1 MKDMA
6 QWAADLRHAVGLL
19 YKSPAFTA
27 AALLTLV
34 VAIAANTAIFS
45 LVNAILIRP
54 LPYPAPDR
62 LAGVLTTFGPRA
74 VKSVSDPVFTGI
86 RTRSHLLELAAAY
99 SASGPGVNLTGAG
112 EPVHVSAAYV
122 SRDYF
127 ELFGATAAVGRTFTG
142 EEDRPG
148 GPNVVILSAMLWARR
163 FQADPHIVG
172 RKIDLNNEP
181 YTVIGV
187 LRRTP
192 LPEPPAD
199 AWMPLRVNPSSTNSV
214 NYLRMAVRLKSGISF
229 EAANGEMEGILSAL
243 HQEYPDLVHDTQGV
257 RLVSLQS
264 EITGDS
270 REALYIL
277 LGAVGFVLLIAC
289 ANIANLLLA
298 RAVARRKEFA
308 IRAALGAS
316 RMRLIMQLLIESLVL
331 AVVGG
336 AFGLWLGRVALGAA
350 VSLYAGP
357 LPRSTEFLHGV
368 PLDGAVAGFTA
379 AVSIA
384 TGILFGLLPAF
395 TAARTDLNT
404 SLKQTAARGSTN
416 FQQNASRAMLIIA
429 ETALAVVLLAS
440 AALLVRSFVSLRR
453 ARLGFDP
460 DHIATM
466 TTSLVGAGF
475 SSTGQVSQLAGRIL
489 PALASIPGGGG
500 AALSLSVPISS
511 LATDMPFDIE
521 GLPHP
526 KPDGVDGDAE
536 FRFVSPGFF
545 DLFRIPIARGRGFQD
560 SDRLNSLPVAIVN
573 RAWERKFWPKGE
585 VLGVRIVLGKLMGP
599 VFENPPRTIVGVAG
613 DVAEKG
619 PRAGA
624 IPIVY
629 IPAAQVPDSMM
640 AFTVQVMPLHW
651 SVRYRGRLGTAEAE
665 VRRAFLRADPDLPIS
680 NFESMNEIVRESS
693 APDSFNTALLS
704 AFAAIA
710 LILASIGI
718 YGVVSYSVEQR
729 RQELGIRAA
738 LGATPAD
745 AWRLITADGMKLV
758 AAGLLIGLGLAFV
771 LTRLLK
777 NLLYGVAAWDPLTF
791 LAIALMLALSGF
803 AACTIPAYRATRAN
817 PVTALRHE

>member
-1 MKDMA
+1 MKDMS
-6 QWAADLRHAVGLL
+6 QWAADLRHAVRLL
-19 YKSPAFTA
+19 YKSPVFTA

-45 LVNAILIRP
+45 LVNAVLIRP

-62 LAGVLTTFGPRA
+62 LAAVLTTFGPRA

-86 RTRSHLLELAAAY
+86 RTRSRLLELAAAY

-112 EPVHVSAAYV
+112 EPVHVNAAYV

-127 ELFGATAAVGRTFTG
+127 ELFGATSALGRTFTE

-148 GPNVVILSAMLWARR
+148 GPNVVILSAMLWAQR

-172 RKIDLNNEP
+172 RKIELNEEP

-187 LRRTP
+187 LSRTP
-192 LPEPPAD
+192 LPEPRAD

-214 NYLRMAVRLKSGISF
+214 NYIRMVVRLKPGVSF
-229 EAANGEMEGILSAL
+229 EAANGEMAAILSAL
-243 HQEYPDLVHDTQGV
+243 HREYPDLVHEMQSV

-270 REALYIL
+270 RQALFIL
-277 LGAVGFVLLIAC
+277 LGAVAFVLLIAC
-289 ANIANLLLA
+289 ANIANLLFA

-308 IRAALGAS
+308 IRAAMGAS
-316 RMRLIMQLLIESLVL
+316 RGRLIIQLLIESMVL
-331 AVVGG
+331 AIVGG
-336 AFGLWLGRVALGAA
+336 AFGLWLGRVALRAA

-357 LPRSTEFLHGV
+357 LPRSAEFLHGV
-368 PLDGAVAGFTA
+368 PLDGAVAGFTVG
-379 AVSIA
+379 VSIA

-395 TAARTDLNT
+395 AASRTDLNT
-404 SLKQTAARGSTN
+404 SLKQTAARGSTS
-416 FQQNASRAMLIIA
+416 FRQNASRAGLIIA

-440 AALLVRSFVSLRR
+440 AALLVRSFVLLRR
-453 ARLGFDP
+453 ARLGFNP

-475 SSTGQVSQLAGRIL
+475 SSTAQVSRLADRVL
-489 PALASIPGGGG
+489 PALASIPGGG
-500 AALSLSVPISS
+500 AAAVSLSVPIAS
-511 LATDMPFDIE
+511 LATDVPFDIE

-526 KPDGVDGDAE
+526 KPDEVDGDAE

-545 DLFRIPIARGRGFQD
+545 DLFRIPIVRGRGFQD

-573 RAWERKFWPKGE
+573 HAWERKFWPRGE

-599 VFENPPRTIVGVAG
+599 VFENPPRTIVGVVG

-619 PRAGA
+619 PRAGP

-629 IPAAQVPDSMM
+629 IPAAQVPDRMM

-651 SVRYRGRLGTAEAE
+651 SVRYSGQLGAAEAE

-680 NFESMNEIVRESS
+680 DFKSMNEIVRESS

-704 AFAAIA
+704 GFAGIA
-710 LILASIGI
+710 LILASVGI

-738 LGATPAD
+738 LGARPVD

-758 AAGLLIGLGLAFV
+758 LAGLSIGLALAFV
-771 LTRLLK
+771 FTRLLK
-777 NLLYGVAAWDPLTF
+777 NLLYGVAVWDPVAF
-791 LAIALMLALSGF
+791 LAIALVLGLSGF
-803 AACTIPAYRATRAN
+803 AACMIPAYRATRAN
-817 PVTALRHE
+817 PISALRHE